1 MVADVQYLPRPIGLV
16 ESPLKSKDACPKQ
29 GYEGAPDAWLVI
41 DPAFAD
47 GLDGL
52 AEKDEVLVLTW
63 LDQGRRNLLKVRPR
77 GEMSCP
83 LRGVFC
89 TRSPDRP
96 NPIGL
101 HRAVIKKI
109 QSKIR
114 LRVYPLEVLDRT
126 PILDIKPVLTSV
138 AEK

>member
-1 MVADVQYLPRPIGLV
+1 MADMQYLLRPIGLV

-63 LDQGRRNLLKVRPR
+63 LDQGRRNRLKVRQS
-77 GEMSCP
+77 GECSSP
-83 LRGVFC
+83 LHAPFYSRNQA
-89 TRSPDRP
+89 RP
-96 NPIGL
+96 NPYG
-101 HRAVIKKI
+101 
-109 QSKIR
+109 
-114 LRVYPLEVLDRT
+114 YN
-126 PILDIKPVLTSV
+126 
-138 AEK
+138 

>member
-1 MVADVQYLPRPIGLV
+1 MADVQYLLRPIGLV

-77 GEMSCP
+77 GEMSRP
-83 LRGVFC
+83 LRGVFS

-101 HRAVIKKI
+101 HRAVIKEI
-109 QSKIR
+109 QSRIR
-114 LRVYPLEVLDRT
+114 LRVYPLEVLDGT
-126 PILDIKPVLTSV
+126 PVLDIKPVLSSV
-138 AEK
+138 AEN